1 MFGLDRV
8 GFKLGWIEFGSI
20 RVISGQFGS
29 IRVSSGRLK
38 SGQFGSGLFSL
49 KVEGGNRKASK
60 SGSGGEDSAFKQQ
73 IGGHGSRLDGRDFTW
88 QQIAA
93 SLGSWQQQIS
103 EMRAAHD
110 SRLDGFDLAAAGRD
124 FTWQQQIV
132 ISAVGSNRSR
142 LVVAGCRLAGCG
154 LRLPCSVVSLFVFVF
169 VICEVVADRQ
179 RCAACG
185 FYSSMCAA
193 AYVTMCVW
201 LSGWQ
206 LPISTPKSAG
216 GPAISSQ
223 PKTTWPP
230 PSHVT
235 LPLSSFGR
243 ARPTRSAGGARRKLW
258 TGVAAAAQISSL
270 TTVVRHVVDPRESQS

>member
-1 MFGLDRV
+1 
-8 GFKLGWIEFGSI
+8 
-20 RVISGQFGS
+20 
-29 IRVSSGRLK
+29 
-38 SGQFGSGLFSL
+38 
-49 KVEGGNRKASK
+49 
-60 SGSGGEDSAFKQQ
+60 
-73 IGGHGSRLDGRDFTW
+73 
-88 QQIAA
+88 
-93 SLGSWQQQIS
+93 
-103 EMRAAHD
+103 MRAAHD

-206 LPISTPKSAG
+206 LVTSVLVFCVCAVQQHDKFKFVSRDKFL
-216 GPAISSQ
+216 SLFL
-223 PKTTWPP
+223 
-230 PSHVT
+230 SH
-235 LPLSSFGR
+235 PLSLQNLSKEAVMGDASHAFVHLH
-243 ARPTRSAGGARRKLW
+243 AMLVADKSISASPNSTFVKALQYKAGIYK
-258 TGVAAAAQISSL
+258 QMPNSL
-270 TTVVRHVVDPRESQS
+270 INIQNAI

>member
-1 MFGLDRV
+1 M
-8 GFKLGWIEFGSI
+8 
-20 RVISGQFGS
+20 
-29 IRVSSGRLK
+29 
-38 SGQFGSGLFSL
+38 
-49 KVEGGNRKASK
+49 EGGNRKASK

-179 RCAACG
+179 RVCCALAACVSQCQCVCCAACDL
-185 FYSSMCAA
+185 
-193 AYVTMCVW
+193 CV
-201 LSGWQ
+201 LCSVQ
-206 LPISTPKSAG
+206 L
-216 GPAISSQ
+216 
-223 PKTTWPP
+223 
-230 PSHVT
+230 
-235 LPLSSFGR
+235 
-243 ARPTRSAGGARRKLW
+243 
-258 TGVAAAAQISSL
+258 VASIVLCVQQ
-270 TTVVRHVVDPRESQS
+270 RM